1 MNYKIYKKKRF
12 SFARGR
18 LAKLVKV
25 VQKEAKKL

>member
-12 SFARGR
+12 SFARCN